1 MAQQQIEGMTVYA
14 RFLQRNPTE
23 VHTLFQELLI
33 NVTSFFRDAEAFAV
47 LKDEILPPLL
57 AGQAANTVFRVW
69 VAGCA
74 SGEEAYSIA
83 IVLRELMDEAP
94 QDFPVQIYATDLDDE
109 AIATARRGRY
119 PPSISADLTPERLR
133 RFFSKDET
141 GYYTIKK
148 EIRDTV
154 VFAVQSVIKD
164 PPFTQIDLLSCRNL
178 LIYLEPE
185 QQSRLIP
192 NFHYALKPGG
202 VLFLSSS
209 ESLTQ
214 HPELFTPL
222 NRKWKFYRANAR
234 RILPSMTPFGGSM
247 TQTSPPLHLPAAQPA
262 PAKIGRPN
270 IAELSNRLL
279 LQSYAPASASTD
291 AQGNIL
297 YLHGDTG
304 RYLRAPPGPV
314 THNIVDMARDG
325 LQLDLR
331 AALRAAALGRP
342 TLNRAVTV
350 SSDSGPLPVSLSVR
364 LLPPVPSGNGVA
376 PFLLVSFQEQPTRQ
390 QPGTPRRRGKSAVDP
405 TEQKRLEYLEHEL
418 AYTKENLQ
426 ATLEEQQASN
436 EELRSSNE
444 EFQSTNE
451 ELQSANEE
459 LESSKEE
466 LQSLNE
472 ETITVNAELNAK
484 IEQLHDVQNDLKN
497 LLDNVTTG
505 TLFLDHRL
513 RIRRYTRGALQ
524 VYPLVASDV
533 GRSLGDIKSTLEGED
548 LLTDLHAVLD
558 TLIPRERELHRSDGA
573 WFLARMQPYRTLD
586 NVIEGVV
593 LTFTDISEI
602 HAAAQIRLNAVQ
614 LARELAESIVSTVV
628 EPLLVL
634 DGGLQVVSASRSFYR
649 VFQVTVEQTVGR
661 KLTDLGNGQWNIP
674 ALRQLLEDILPK
686 EQTIEGYVVEHYF
699 PGIGLHRLVLNAR
712 RIVTA
717 LGNSELILLALV
729 AIDRLEKS

>member
-23 VHTLFQELLI
+23 VHALFQELLI

-83 IVLRELMDEAP
+83 IVLRELMDEK
-94 QDFPVQIYATDLDDE
+94 QRDFAVQIYATDLDDE
-109 AIATARRGRY
+109 AIATARIGSY
-119 PPSISADLTPERLR
+119 PATIGPDLTSERLR
-133 RFFSKDET
+133 HFFSQDEMG
-141 GYYTIKK
+141 GYKIKK
-148 EIRDTV
+148 NIREMV

-164 PPFTQIDLLSCRNL
+164 PPFTKLDLLSCRNL
-178 LIYLEPE
+178 LIYLEAE
-185 QQSRLIP
+185 QQNCLIS

-209 ESLTQ
+209 ESIAQ
-214 HPELFTPL
+214 HTELFTPL
-222 NRKWKFYRANAR
+222 NRKWKFYRANAS
-234 RILPSMTPFGGSM
+234 RILPSMTQFGRSM
-247 TQTSPPLHLPAAQPA
+247 TLTLPLPPAAQPP
-262 PAKIGRPN
+262 PAKISRAN
-270 IAELSNRLL
+270 IADLSHRLL

-297 YLHGDTG
+297 YLHGDTS

-314 THNIVDMARDG
+314 TNNIVDMARDG

-331 AALRAAALGRP
+331 EALRTAALGLP
-342 TLNRAVTV
+342 TLNRAVTLN
-350 SSDSGPLPVSLSVR
+350 SDSGPFAVSFSVR
-364 LLPPVPSGNGVA
+364 LLPPVPSGNGA
-376 PFLLVSFQEQPTRQ
+376 TPFLLVSFQDLPTL
-390 QPGTPRRRGKSAVDP
+390 PKPVTPRRRGKSAVDP
-405 TEQKRLEYLEHEL
+405 DEHKRFEHLEREL

-426 ATLEEQQASN
+426 ATIEEQQATN
-436 EELRSSNE
+436 EELKSTNE
-444 EFQSTNE
+444 ELQSTNE
-451 ELQSANEE
+451 ELQSSNEE
-459 LESSKEE
+459 LETSKEE

-472 ETITVNAELNAK
+472 ETITVNAELSAK
-484 IEQLHDVQNDLKN
+484 IEQLHGVQNDLKN
-497 LLDNVTTG
+497 LLDNVSTG

-513 RIRRYTRGALQ
+513 LIRRYTRGALQ
-524 VYPLVASDV
+524 AYPLVASDV
-533 GRSLGDIKSTLEGED
+533 GRALGDLKSNLEGED
-548 LLTDLHAVLD
+548 LLTDLQAVLD
-558 TLIPRERELHRSDGA
+558 TLIPRERELRSSDGA
-573 WFLARMQPYRTLD
+573 WYLARMQPYRTLD

-593 LTFTDISEI
+593 LTFSDISEI
-602 HAAAQIRLNAVQ
+602 RAAAQIRLNAVQ
-614 LARELAESIVSTVV
+614 LARELAENIVNTVV

-634 DGGLQVVSASRSFYR
+634 DGRLQVISASRSFYQ
-649 VFQVTVEQTVGR
+649 VFQVTATQTVGR
-661 KLTDLGNGQWNIP
+661 KLTELGNGQWNIP

-686 EQTIEGYVVEHYF
+686 EQTVEGYVVEHYF

-729 AIDRLEKS
+729 AIDRLEPS